1 MKWEK
6 VEWDSGLAQQREL
19 KRQKGEL
26 AKQVVKPFARTRDD
40 EDLDAMY
47 RARVHWGDPMSHLAK
62 KQKTPH
68 SKSHHEMTPVIDETN
83 RHWFEKSSFLHILST
98 YFNQLL

>member
-1 MKWEK
+1 MVQGKRKVKWEK
-6 VEWDSGLAQQREL
+6 VEWDSGLAQQRDL

-26 AKQVVKPFARTRDD
+26 ARQVVKPFARTRED

-47 RARVHWGDPMSHLAK
+47 RARIHWGDPMSHLAK

-68 SKSHHEMTPVIDETN
+68 SKPHHEMTPVIDETN
-83 RHWFEKSSFLHILST
+83 RHWFEQSGLSLHS
-98 YFNQLL
+98 